1 MKSAGPVDANK
12 AACISCILTIPPDER
27 NCMPTR
33 APSPAAASG
42 LLLTLNRGIGVLEE
56 IANEQGRATAKSLA
70 AALDINLG
78 TCYQLLRTLQANG
91 YIHRLP
97 GGRYGLGS
105 RIGFLADHYQ
115 ASTAPPP
122 ELVDILHE
130 LHQEI
135 EETVYVS
142 IRRGRKIEIA
152 AVLEGTKALRVGNL
166 TVGYGDHPHIR
177 ASVKAFLAGAR
188 EETVDELLEGV
199 AFEALTR
206 NTITDRTRFLA
217 ELEATRLRGYGVDD
231 EEFAEGVSC
240 IGAVVLDGSGEPFG
254 AYGTSF
260 PAGRLAGD
268 GAAIAKQVMAAAE
281 SASRALGYE
290 GPYPVR

>member
-1 MKSAGPVDANK
+1 
-12 AACISCILTIPPDER
+12 
-27 NCMPTR
+27 MPTR
-33 APSPAAASG
+33 ASSPAAASG

-122 ELVDILHE
+122 EFVDILHE
-130 LHQEI
+130 LHQAI
-135 EETVYVS
+135 EETAYVS

-199 AFEALTR
+199 AFEALTP

-240 IGAVVLDGSGEPFG
+240 IGAVVLDGSGEPIG

-268 GAAIAKQVMAAAE
+268 GAAIAKEVMAAAE
-281 SASRALGYE
+281 NASRALGYE